1 MPTILSCTDGSLY
14 ARSIYDHTAWAARRL
29 GAGVRVLHMLEHPE
43 TPGRTDISGAIG
55 IDASAE
61 LMAELVALAEAQG
74 RVALAKARAIL
85 DDARRQLGAQGVE
98 PVALEQRHG
107 ALVDSIDGFEAD
119 ADLVVIGKRGEHA
132 DFAKLHLGSNLE
144 RVVRICRHPVLIA
157 ARAFHPIERF
167 LLAYDGSPSVLKA
180 VECVQHSPLF
190 RGLTC
195 HLLRTGRID
204 DTARYYLEETA
215 GRLRER
221 GFEVVSQA
229 IPGEP
234 EDVIARVVKE
244 HDLHLLVMGAYG
256 HSRLRELIL
265 GSTTST
271 VIRRVAIPVLV
282 FR

>member
-1 MPTILSCTDGSLY
+1 MPTILSCTDGSVY
-14 ARSIYDHTAWAARRL
+14 ARSVCDHSAWAARRL
-29 GAGVRVLHMLEHPE
+29 GAGVHVLHMLEHPE
-43 TPGRTDISGAIG
+43 TPGRTDVSGAIG

-61 LMAELVALAEAQG
+61 LMAELIALAETQA
-74 RVALAKARAIL
+74 RVSIARARAIL
-85 DDARRQLGAQGVE
+85 DDARRQLEAQGVG
-98 PVALEQRHG
+98 PVVLEQRHG
-107 ALVDSIDGFEAD
+107 ALVDSIDAFEAR

-132 DFAKLHLGSNLE
+132 DFARLHLGSNLE

-157 ARAFHPIERF
+157 ARAFRPIERF

-180 VECVQHSPLF
+180 VDCVQQSPLF

-221 GFEVVSQA
+221 GFEVVSHA

-244 HDLHLLVMGAYG
+244 QDLHLLVMGAYG

-271 VIRRVAIPVLV
+271 VIRRVPIPVLV